1 MSKEVNLQQ
10 DEYNIISQKLS
21 ETHKQIIS
29 DLSKQCMEIK
39 KLVAKGGCFQV
50 NDLSPKI
57 TELLSVIDSDLID
70 GFEQVFESSET
81 SISSFIEIISNCD
94 TIC

>member
-10 DEYNIISQKLS
+10 DEYNKISQKLS

-29 DLSKQCMEIK
+29 DLSKQCKEIK
-39 KLVAKGGCFQV
+39 KLVAKDGCFQV

>member
-1 MSKEVNLQQ
+1 MSKEVNLQEV
-10 DEYNIISQKLS
+10 EYNKISKKLS
-21 ETHKQIIS
+21 ETHKQIIN
-29 DLSKQCMEIK
+29 DLSKQSKEIK

-57 TELLSVIDSDLID
+57 VELLSVIDSDLIE

-81 SISSFIEIISNCD
+81 SISSYIEIISNCD

>member
-10 DEYNIISQKLS
+10 DEYNKISQKLS
-21 ETHKQIIS
+21 ETHKEIIR
-29 DLSKQCMEIK
+29 DLSLQCK
-39 KLVAKGGCFQV
+39 KITELVAKGGYFQV

-57 TELLSVIDSDLID
+57 TELLSLIDSDLIE